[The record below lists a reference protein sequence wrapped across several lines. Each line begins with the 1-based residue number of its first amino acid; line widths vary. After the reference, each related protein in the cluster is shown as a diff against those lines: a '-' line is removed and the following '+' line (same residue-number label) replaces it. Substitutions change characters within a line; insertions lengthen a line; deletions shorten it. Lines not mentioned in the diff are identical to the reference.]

1 MSCAAAP
8 TPGAFSCPRCP
19 HPPREALL
27 GPPPRTAA
35 SPQAGS
41 MTHWRQSQPV
51 PCPGAR
57 LGRGLARP
65 RDPPEPPR
73 SVPGSILRPPLGVGW
88 QHWVSPGGGGGAD
101 PGLPGRWAMAELLL
115 RLACRAASEISHR
128 RCCGNGGKKPIFS
141 QPFASLAGNAL
152 GARGGHAQPTAP
164 VGVGWGDTIPDP
176 QIPLRGL
183 ESCGTPKGTGLC
195 QGVPKTD
202 PRRAGC
208 PPAAK
213 NPKNSRS

>member
-1 MSCAAAP
+1 MSFATAP
-8 TPGAFSCPRCP
+8 TLGAFRCPRCL
-19 HPPREALL
+19 HPRQEALL
-27 GPPPRTAA
+27 GPLPSHRSLPPGWQHDPLEAIAA
-35 SPQAGS
+35 SPLPRCPVGQGAGA
-41 MTHWRQSQPV
+41 P
-51 PCPGAR
+51 
-57 LGRGLARP
+57 RG
-65 RDPPEPPR
+65 PPR
-73 SVPGSILRPPLGVGW
+73 AAPFGSRQHPAPPARCGVAALGV
-88 QHWVSPGGGGGAD
+88 PRGGPD

-164 VGVGWGDTIPDP
+164 VGGGRVGDTIPDP

-195 QGVPKTD
+195 QGIPKTD